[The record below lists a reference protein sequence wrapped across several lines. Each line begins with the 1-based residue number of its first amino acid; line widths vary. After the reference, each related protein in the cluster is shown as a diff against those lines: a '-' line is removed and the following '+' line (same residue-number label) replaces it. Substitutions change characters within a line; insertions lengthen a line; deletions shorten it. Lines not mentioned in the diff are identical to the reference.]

1 MIDILSL
8 QGRASRS
15 DWWITTI
22 SGAVLAQIAFVIA
35 IIARFQETGTNWL
48 WFTGAVIG
56 GLVAWWATIAVTARR
71 FRDRGDSPWMT
82 LLLAIPVLG
91 GIWILIVCGF
101 LPNPNQAPRKLVV
114 RSVTNGVDPQDAKPA
129 AGGNA
134 GSSH

>member
-1 MIDILSL
+1 MTDILSL

-22 SGAVLAQIAFVIA
+22 SGGVVAQIGFVIA

-48 WFTGAVIG
+48 VFTAAIIG
-56 GLVAWWATIAVTARR
+56 GLVALWTTIAVTARR

-91 GIWILIVCGF
+91 EIWILIVCGF
-101 LPNPNQAPRKLVV
+101 LPSPNQAPKKLVV
-114 RSVTNGVDPQDAKPA
+114 RSVTNGVDRQDAEHVV
-129 AGGNA
+129 GGN
-134 GSSH
+134 GG

>member
-22 SGAVLAQIAFVIA
+22 CGGVVAQIAFAIA
-35 IIARFQETGTNWL
+35 IIARIQESGTNWL
-48 WFTGAVIG
+48 VFVSAILG
-56 GLVAWWATIAVTARR
+56 GVAALWATIAVTARR

-91 GIWILIVCGF
+91 EIWVPIVCGV
-101 LPNPNQAPRKLVV
+101 LPNPNQPRKKWVV
-114 RSVTNGVDPQDAKPA
+114 RSVTNGMANEDGEQ
-129 AGGNA
+129 
-134 GSSH
+134 